1 MHIASFIVVQ
11 FLNGLSYA
19 ALLFLLASGLTIIFG
34 LMNVLNLAHGSF
46 FMVGAYVGVS
56 AAQLTKSFTLAVL
69 CGGAAG
75 LVVGIL
81 VETLLLHKLYRRS
94 HLDQV
99 LLTLGLIY
107 IIGDLVRWEWGAGFM
122 SLPPP
127 AALDFSVPLFD
138 TAYPVYRLFVAG
150 VGIGLALLLW
160 FAERRT
166 IYGAIVR
173 AGVLDPE
180 MVAGVG
186 INVRRVFLCVFAL
199 GAALAGVA
207 GVLGAPVIGVY
218 QGIDATVLIT
228 SLIVVVVGG
237 LGTLAGSFWGSII
250 VGMAQ
255 TFGSAL
261 MPKLS
266 MFLIFAVMALVL
278 LFRPQGLLGRR
289 IR

>member
-1 MHIASFIVVQ
+1 VQVSAFLVEQ

-34 LMNVLNLAHGSF
+34 LMNVINLAHGSF

-56 AAQLTKSFTLAVL
+56 AAQQTGSFTLAVL
-69 CGGAAG
+69 LGGGAG

-81 VETLLLHKLYRRS
+81 IETLFLNKLYRRP

-107 IIGDLVRWEWGAGFM
+107 IIGDLVRWRWGAGFM
-122 SLPPP
+122 SLSPPS
-127 AALDFSVPLFD
+127 ALDFSIPLFD
-138 TAYPVYRLFVAG
+138 AAYPVYRLFVAA
-150 VGIGLALLLW
+150 VGMGLALVLW
-160 FAERRT
+160 LAERHT

-186 INVRRVFLCVFAL
+186 IDVRRVFLGVFAL
-199 GAALAGVA
+199 GAMLAGTA
-207 GVLGAPVIGVY
+207 GVLGAPIIGIY
-218 QGIDATVLIT
+218 QGIDAAILIT
-228 SLIVVVVGG
+228 SLIVVVIGG
-237 LGTLAGSFWGSII
+237 LGTLAGSFWGSLI

-261 MPKLS
+261 LPKLA
-266 MFLIFAVMALVL
+266 MFFIFAVMALVL
-278 LFRPQGLLGRR
+278 LFRPQGLLGRKVR
-289 IR
+289 

>member
-1 MHIASFIVVQ
+1 LPIPRW
-11 FLNGLSYA
+11 
-19 ALLFLLASGLTIIFG
+19 
-34 LMNVLNLAHGSF
+34 
-46 FMVGAYVGVS
+46 
-56 AAQLTKSFTLAVL
+56 
-69 CGGAAG
+69 
-75 LVVGIL
+75 IL
-81 VETLLLHKLYRRS
+81 VETLLLNRLYRRP

-122 SLPPP
+122 SLSAP

-138 TAYPVYRLFVAG
+138 TAYPVYRLFVAA

-160 FAERRT
+160 FAERHT

-173 AGVLDPE
+173 AGVL
-180 MVAGVG
+180 VAGVG
-186 INVRRVFLCVFAL
+186 INVRRVFLGVFAL

-207 GVLGAPVIGVY
+207 GVLGAPIIGVY
-218 QGIDATVLIT
+218 QGIDAAVLIT